1 MLLALPLHLHNV
13 QVLFIA
19 AKSQSFPFVSLAR
32 VLPYSV
38 ILSGINKFIKYGPPV
53 LVKVETVH
61 SNALLRGLGKCSNW
75 IF

>member
-1 MLLALPLHLHNV
+1 MAG
-13 QVLFIA
+13 
-19 AKSQSFPFVSLAR
+19 KSQSFPFVALAR

-38 ILSGINKFIKYGPPV
+38 ILGSINKSIKYGPPV

-61 SNALLRGLGKCSNW
+61 SSSLLQGLGKCRNW